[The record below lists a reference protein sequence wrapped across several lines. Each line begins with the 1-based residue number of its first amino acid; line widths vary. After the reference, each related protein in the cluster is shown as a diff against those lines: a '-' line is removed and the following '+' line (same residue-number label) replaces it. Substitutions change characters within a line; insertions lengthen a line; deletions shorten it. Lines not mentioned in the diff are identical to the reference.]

1 MEIERLIAEM
11 TLEEKASLLSGADF
25 WNTKGVERLGI
36 PQVMVSD
43 GPHGL
48 RKQDTEG
55 DHLGINDSIKAVCF
69 PAACASAASF
79 DREVLRQ
86 IGESVGDA
94 CQHENLSVIL
104 GPAVNI
110 KRSPLCGR
118 NFEYFSE
125 DPYLTGELAASLIEG
140 VQSRNIGTS
149 IKHFAANS
157 QEHRRM
163 SSDSIMDE
171 RTLREI
177 YLPAFE
183 TAVKKTQPWTVM
195 CSYNKVNGEFASQN
209 EWLLTE
215 VLRRE
220 WGFEG
225 FVVSDW
231 GAVSDRVKGVAAGLD
246 LEMPGS
252 GGSNDRRI
260 VEAVKKGELSEEA
273 VDESVRRILR
283 IIDRYL
289 ANRKPDTPWDMEAQH
304 VLARKL
310 AGECMVLLKN
320 EDQILPLKQ
329 EEKVAVIGRFA
340 AAPRYQGGG
349 SSHINSFRVD
359 SLMDALKDNPNV
371 LYAQGYDILGEEPDE
386 ELISLAEEAAGK
398 ADKAVIVAG
407 LPDSFESEG
416 YDRSHMR
423 IPRCQEVLIRRV
435 AKVNPDTVVVLYNGS
450 PVEMPW
456 IGDVKGLIEAY
467 LGGQA
472 AGSATKDVLWG
483 DVAPSG
489 RLPESFPLKLEHNPS
504 YLSYGGEG
512 NKAVYTEGIFVGYR
526 YYDKK
531 KMDVLFPF
539 GYGLSYTTFAY
550 ENLKVEPECAKDT
563 DTVRISVEVTNTGT
577 YAGKEVV
584 QLYVKNPE
592 DSRVFRPVRELRGI
606 EKIFLQP
613 GETKQVSFTLD
624 SRAFAY
630 WNESLHDWYVEDG
643 VYDIEIGKSSRDI
656 VLGRSIK
663 MEGTKALPAEPV
675 TVNTIFMDL
684 EERPEVLKVIQPMIE
699 EVMGGLFGSGKEKGE
714 EKKTDMQEEAVS
726 DEMGNAMLRY
736 LPLRGMVS
744 FSGGKLGYDELAEML
759 KKL

>member
-584 QLYVKNPE
+584 QLYVKNPK

-606 EKIFLQP
+606 EKSSFSR
-613 GETKQVSFTLD
+613 EKQ
-624 SRAFAY
+624 
-630 WNESLHDWYVEDG
+630 N
-643 VYDIEIGKSSRDI
+643 
-656 VLGRSIK
+656 
-663 MEGTKALPAEPV
+663 
-675 TVNTIFMDL
+675 
-684 EERPEVLKVIQPMIE
+684 
-699 EVMGGLFGSGKEKGE
+699 
-714 EKKTDMQEEAVS
+714 
-726 DEMGNAMLRY
+726 RY
-736 LPLRGMVS
+736 PLRWIPGPLPIGMKAFMTGMWKTAS
-744 FSGGKLGYDELAEML
+744 MTSKSERAAGILSLAGA
-759 KKL
+759 

>member
-371 LYAQGYDILGEEPDE
+371 LYAQGYDIQGEEPDE

-563 DTVRISVEVTNTGT
+563 DTVRISVEVTNTGAC
-577 YAGKEVV
+577 AGKEVV
-584 QLYVKNPE
+584 QLYVKNPK